1 MATLEFG
8 TTQKTADEYIA
19 EIYDLIKAKCPL
31 AVTVS
36 NGELKNVSVETSWK
50 EGETVPVESVDEEG
64 KTVIEYEEDYTE
76 KSLTQ
81 KQIADLN
88 KYMQD
93 NIEQ

>member
-50 EGETVPVESVDEEG
+50 EGETVPVESVDEDG
-64 KTVIEYEEDYTE
+64 NTVIDYEENYTE

-81 KQIADLN
+81 AQIADLN
-88 KYMQD
+88 NYLQE
-93 NIEQ
+93 NLVL

>member
-50 EGETVPVESVDEEG
+50 EGSPTPKKVINGEG
-64 KTVIEYEEDYTE
+64 KAVIDYEENYEEKELTE
-76 KSLTQ
+76 S
-81 KQIADLN
+81 QIADLN
-88 KYMQD
+88 NYLQE
-93 NIEQ
+93 NLVL